1 MWGSPYEE
9 TDMNNNPN
17 AVIRDALEP
26 TLTLFNAWRSD
37 VASMAV
43 RADRHAGDRERR
55 AMLERCAAIEAELL
69 EARTDLII
77 ELAEAPRVI
86 AGHSRVADIEK
97 ALDNIE
103 AALRDV
109 KRRLRH

>member
-1 MWGSPYEE
+1 
-9 TDMNNNPN
+9 MNTNPN
-17 AVIRDALEP
+17 TIIRDALEP
-26 TLTLFNAWRSD
+26 MLPQFNAWRSD

-43 RADRHAGDRERR
+43 KAERHAGERERR
-55 AMLERCAAIEAELL
+55 AILERCAAIEEELL
-69 EARTDLII
+69 AARTDLII

-86 AGHSRVADIEK
+86 AGHSRVSDIEK

-109 KRRLRH
+109 KRRLKH